1 MAFFSPPS
9 NVNFMGSRRISVAIS
24 IVLVIGSIL
33 ALATRG
39 LNFAL
44 DFTGGTLVEVNY
56 DAPVEQPAVVKALE
70 AAGFRGAVVQSF
82 DSRTLA
88 IRLAPAEN
96 AKEQADVPDAH
107 DTNTTNHTAALG
119 KRVGNGNASG

>member
-1 MAFFSPPS
+1 MEFFSPTS
-9 NVNFMGSRRISVAIS
+9 NVNFVGARRFSVAIS

-56 DAPVEQPAVVKALE
+56 DAPVEQPDRKSTRLNSQSLMRISYAVFCLKKK
-70 AAGFRGAVVQSF
+70 
-82 DSRTLA
+82 T
-88 IRLAPAEN
+88 N
-96 AKEQADVPDAH
+96 
-107 DTNTTNHTAALG
+107 DTE
-119 KRVGNGNASG
+119 KRQQHKQT